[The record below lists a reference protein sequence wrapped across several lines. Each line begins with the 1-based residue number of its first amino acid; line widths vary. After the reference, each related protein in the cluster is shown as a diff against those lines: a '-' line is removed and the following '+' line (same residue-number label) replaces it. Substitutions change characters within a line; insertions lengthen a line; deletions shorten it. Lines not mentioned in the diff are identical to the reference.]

1 MSEVDNYV
9 LFIAI
14 QLSNVMQTITI
25 TRTEDFLKSQHTG
38 SSSHKDTEK
47 VRTSSRATTTKQ
59 VQGKLSTKSQHT
71 GSSSHKATEKVRTS
85 STATTTKQVQGKLST
100 KGREKT

>member
-14 QLSNVMQTITI
+14 QLSNMMQTITI
-25 TRTEDFLKSQHTG
+25 THTEDFFKSQHTG
-38 SSSHKDTEK
+38 SSSHKATGSSSHKATGSSSHKATEK

-59 VQGKLSTKSQHT
+59 VQGKLSTK
-71 GSSSHKATEKVRTS
+71 
-85 STATTTKQVQGKLST
+85 
-100 KGREKT
+100 GREKT